1 VGKKLRTLANN
12 QQDKTQYLG
21 AIPPPGE
28 TKPGHWLQVFSTNP
42 YFRSMPV
49 LSFEARERIWENV
62 MKAGLPLKAVSAR
75 YSVDVRRVAAV
86 VRLME
91 MEKRMEE
98 NVSFFLSL
106 PF

>member
-1 VGKKLRTLANN
+1 MGKKLRTLANN

-28 TKPGHWLQVFSTNP
+28 TEPGHRLQVFSTNP

-98 NVSFFLSL
+98 NVSFFSLS
-106 PF
+106 F